1 MMEWRLSCW
10 DGAAL
15 LLPEPLEWEVE
26 YTAGVPCDS
35 FRLLC
40 AWEPGTASGA
50 EKAVTV
56 TLTVD
61 GAVCFKG
68 IVDEAEHRIE
78 GSGGYLEVSGRGMAA
93 LLLDNEAMPADYET
107 ATVEDILR
115 DHVAPYGIQVG
126 AMGDLPA
133 VSGFSVQS
141 GESEWQVLYQFA
153 RYHGGVSP
161 RFDRE
166 GRLLLTPFADREAV
180 LLDDQVAVTSLSWRV
195 KRYGVLSEIWVRDRT
210 RQAVEKVAN
219 QAFLAQG
226 GQRRQVMT
234 MPGKSNYLAMRYS
247 GEFQL
252 RRSESEKVRL
262 AVTVPRLFFAWPG
275 DLVRMDLSG
284 WSFGGDWRVLS
295 AKVRA
300 DETGGRTVL
309 ELGEPGAVL

>member
-1 MMEWRLSCW
+1 MEWVLECW
-10 DGAAL
+10 DGGEL
-15 LLPEPLEWEVE
+15 RLEQPVEWELE
-26 YTAGVPCDS
+26 YTAGTPCDS
-35 FRLLC
+35 FSLTC
-40 AWEPGTASGA
+40 PWEPGG
-50 EKAVTV
+50 
-56 TLTVD
+56 LD
-61 GAVCFKG
+61 GAQRAAGFRLEDGGSLLFRGV
-68 IVDEAEHRIE
+68 VDETAYRAD
-78 GSGGYLEVSGRGMAA
+78 GGGGALEVSGRGMAA

-107 ATVEDILR
+107 ATAEDILR

-219 QAFLAQG
+219 QAFLDQG
-226 GQRRQVMT
+226 GRRRQVMT

-252 RRSESEKVRL
+252 RRSESEQVRL

-275 DLVRMDLSG
+275 DLVRMDLAG